1 MMAKKEQIYRY
12 TLTQINRLES
22 QRSNSSGRAALAKL
36 RRGIGH
42 EPGELPVLWGEFLSG
57 LPEELR
63 STSGAPS
70 RAEWAIYTALTL
82 YAMHQQG
89 KTDSVQVADV
99 SLGHAAM
106 RMVGGEEERQR
117 IWRRLNL
124 VAQADDMQEMCY
136 RLRQLVSLFRSEGVG
151 LDYALL
157 AADLYQYQFEDSA
170 NQVRLRWG
178 QDFFHYTNKDDEEA
192 IENE

>member
-42 EPGELPVLWGEFLSG
+42 EPGELPMLWGEFLSG

-63 STSGAPS
+63 STSGDPS
-70 RAEWAIYTALTL
+70 RAEWAIYIALTL